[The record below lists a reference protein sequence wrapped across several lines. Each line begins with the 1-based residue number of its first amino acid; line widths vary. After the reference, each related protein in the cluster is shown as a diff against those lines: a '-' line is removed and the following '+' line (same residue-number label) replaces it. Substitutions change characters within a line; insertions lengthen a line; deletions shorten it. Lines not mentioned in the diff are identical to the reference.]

1 MRSYLYLIPALFF
14 VILWSSCRK
23 TFEYAPSAGNLEFS
37 KDTVFLDII
46 FTNIG
51 SSTYTLKVY
60 NRNRDDLEIPSIRL
74 GQGQNSRYRLNVDGV
89 AGKEFS
95 NVPIFAQDSLFIRI
109 ETTFDISNSSES
121 EFLYTDI
128 LQFDSGVNQQDV
140 HLVTLIKDAIFLYPS
155 ILADGTKE
163 TLALGTDIDGNE
175 IKAEGFYLTDD
186 QLNFTNEKPYVVYGY
201 AAVSPNKEL
210 TMEAGTRVHFH
221 KDSGIYVANGGTLSV
236 SGTLSL
242 DQKLMENEVVF
253 EGDRLEPEYS
263 DIPGQWGLIWLAE
276 GSTENSIN
284 HLTLKNATTGLLVE
298 GDGMLQSPTL
308 IIKNTQIYNSSHN
321 NLWAKN
327 ASIVG
332 ENLVLGGAGNASL
345 YFNLGGSYTFT
356 HSTIANYWI
365 HGFRTGPAVQIDN
378 YAVLSPSIAIS
389 GDLVQALFLNCI
401 IDGNSNQEL
410 ALQSNGTNT
419 FNYFMDHCLIKFGD
433 NNGLAIDPLYDFENT
448 SLYNQVLLN
457 GNADF
462 KNTLTDNFSI
472 GHASSANEKA
482 NLENSLLVPFDILGA
497 DRTILPDIGA
507 YQN

>member
-1 MRSYLYLIPALFF
+1 MRSYLYLIPTLFF

-37 KDTVFLDII
+37 KDTVFLDTI

-121 EFLYTDI
+121 EFLYTDV

-155 ILADGTKE
+155 TLADGTKE

-186 QLNFTNEKPYVVYGY
+186 QLNFANEKPYVVYGY
-201 AAVSPNKEL
+201 AAVASGKEL
-210 TMEAGTRVHFH
+210 TIEAGTRVHFH
-221 KDSGIYVANGGTLSV
+221 KNSGIYVANRGTLSV
-236 SGTLSL
+236 NGTLSL
-242 DQKLMENEVVF
+242 DQELMENEVVF

-263 DIPGQWGLIWLAE
+263 DIPGQWGLIWLAA

-298 GDGMLQSPTL
+298 GNGMLQSPTL

-327 ASIVG
+327 VSIVG

-345 YFNLGGSYTFT
+345 YCNLGGSYTFT

-365 HGFRTGPAVQIDN
+365 HGFRAGPAVQIDN
-378 YAVLSPSIAIS
+378 YAALSPSTDIS

-410 ALQSNGTNT
+410 GLRSNGTNT

-457 GNADF
+457 GDADF

-472 GHASSANEKA
+472 GQASSANEKA

-497 DRTILPDIGA
+497 DRTVLPDIGA